1 MSATAD
7 DLARDLTLLLMY
19 LTSWEEGPYGVRRCW
34 KGFRFEI
41 LDELAEQGLISDS
54 KRAQSVYLTE
64 DGERRARALLAQ
76 YGLEIAP
83 G

>member
-1 MSATAD
+1 M
-7 DLARDLTLLLMY
+7 
-19 LTSWEEGPYGVRRCW
+19 
-34 KGFRFEI
+34 